1 MTKGDLVTR
10 ARAFAIAAHVNTK
23 YGDLPYEYHLKAVVK
38 ELGDGWPDGYGYV
51 ALHSDEVIAAA
62 WLHDVVEDT
71 DVTLGDIIEEF
82 GGKVARLVDAVTDE
96 SGEDRKARK
105 AGMYKKLAKA
115 PVGARAIK
123 LADRIANTKAS
134 IENPVM
140 AKLYREEFPE
150 FIKIVGQDEE
160 NQEMVLELFWL
171 YIDSQLAA
179 RVEASKLLEESLG
192 KTKKL
197 IRGRIEKSGRTIK

>member
-10 ARAFAIAAHVNTK
+10 ARAFAIAAHVNNK
-23 YGDLPYEYHLKAVVK
+23 YGNLPYEYHLKAVVK
-38 ELGDGWPDGYGYV
+38 ELSLAVPFKYTEDANP
-51 ALHSDEVIAAA
+51 HTTETIAAA

-71 DVTLGDIIEEF
+71 GVTLGDIREEF

-96 SGEDRKARK
+96 PGENRAEKK

-123 LADRIANTKAS
+123 LADRLANTKAS
-134 IENPVM
+134 IENPM
-140 AKLYREEFPE
+140 KAKMYRDEFPE
-150 FIKIVGQDEE
+150 FIKIVGQDAE

-171 YIDSQLAA
+171 YIDSQLAEQC
-179 RVEASKLLEESLG
+179 RCGPKNLCPKCVEE
-192 KTKKL
+192 KL
-197 IRGRIEKSGRTIK
+197 IGDM